1 MTKTEVVTYEPVK
14 TVTTYEPVIEKS
26 DSLITQDTTVATS
39 APLSNTG
46 NIVNISL
53 NDPQGLAR
61 TSGYTKTS
69 GHITKTKEV
78 IKYIDPETGVEQ
90 TAVIKTKS
98 KDKRKFLPK
107 EKQGYDYKVEET
119 PEGPNTLIKETKR
132 EGGKLRNLKNKV
144 QNMINRA

>member
-78 IKYIDPETGVEQ
+78 IKYIDPKTGVEQ

-107 EKQGYDYKVEET
+107 EKQGYDYKVE
-119 PEGPNTLIKETKR
+119 
-132 EGGKLRNLKNKV
+132 
-144 QNMINRA
+144 